1 MINTIVIDYIL
12 EGVDILLFN
21 NGARI
26 EKNNGNHGVISNLL
40 YHFKNLNRWEPM
52 VFWIG
57 IISLIPWTITSL
69 LGNVLPSA
77 VVAGLENHWGLKK
90 YLLTI
95 LILILAMWVC
105 NLAQNAMDS
114 FVENSKILYRNHYL
128 EPFIDKKMNLDF
140 DKLEQKDFQTKSS
153 ATYTAIYQGRGID
166 DAVTKLSTFLT
177 CMIPALVYAGF
188 LVHISVWILV
198 LALVSSLLQ
207 IYFLKFARE
216 KHSEAHPILSDY
228 ANKLSYL
235 TNQTMETAAGKDIRI
250 FRMQKWLMN
259 KYTNNLNKMNRV
271 YYKVHDWY
279 FFRNIG
285 DAGIEI
291 LRNGLIYG
299 YLIYLTYNGNLTLAE
314 FVLYFGFVNTFA
326 EKMMLALREGLSFG
340 IISNTFSS
348 IRDYFETPEFRNGDN
363 HIEDEI
369 LDKIKL
375 HPVSLELRDV
385 SFIYENQTVPT
396 ISHLNLNI
404 SPGEKLALIGLNG
417 AGKTTLVKLICGFYT
432 PTSGEILLNG
442 INIEEFN
449 RDQYYSLISVLFQDY
464 TVLPLSLEENIAST
478 PMELVNEKCLEQAL
492 VTSGFHAKY
501 NSLLEKGKSM
511 LVPEIHSNAVDFSGG
526 EKQRMLF
533 ARALYKKAP
542 LLILD
547 EPTAA
552 LDPIAENE
560 IYLKYSEA
568 TIDKTSIYISHR
580 LSSTRFCDRIVLLA
594 NGQIIES
601 GTHDELMNIQGE
613 YANLYEMQ
621 SKYYREQEKEELRR
635 KIMED

>member
-1 MINTIVIDYIL
+1 M
-12 EGVDILLFN
+12 LFN

-26 EKNNGNHGVISNLL
+26 EKNNGKHGVISNLI
-40 YHFKNLNRWEPM
+40 YHFQNLRRWEPV

-57 IISLIPWTITSL
+57 ILSLIPWTITSL

-77 VVAGLENHWGLKK
+77 VVAGLENHWELKK

-95 LILILAMWVC
+95 LALILAMWVC
-105 NLAQNAMDS
+105 NLAQNVMDS
-114 FVENSKILYRNHYL
+114 FVENSKILYRNHYS
-128 EPFIDKKMNLDF
+128 EPFVEKKMKLDF
-140 DKLEQKDFQTKSS
+140 DVLEQKDFQTKAS

-166 DAVTKLSTFLT
+166 DAVMKLSSFLT
-177 CMIPALVYAGF
+177 SLIPALVYAIF
-188 LVHISVWILV
+188 LVRVSPWILM
-198 LALVSSLLQ
+198 LAFVSSLLQ

-216 KHSEAHPILSDY
+216 KHSEAHPILSDF
-228 ANKLSYL
+228 ADKLNYL
-235 TNQTMETAAGKDIRI
+235 SNQTMETAAGKDIRI
-250 FRMQKWLMN
+250 FQMQKWLMK
-259 KYTNNLNKMNRV
+259 KYTDNLDGMNQV

-279 FFRNIG
+279 YLRNVG
-285 DAGIEI
+285 DAGVEF
-291 LRNGLIYG
+291 LRNGLIYA
-299 YLIYLTYNGNLTLAE
+299 YLIYLTYSGDLTLAE

-326 EKMMLALREGLSFG
+326 EKIMQAMREGLSFG

-348 IRDYFETPEFRNGDN
+348 IRDYFETQECRNGDN
-363 HIEDEI
+363 RVDDDVLEQ
-369 LDKIKL
+369 IKQ
-375 HPVSLELRDV
+375 HPVTLELREV
-385 SFIYENQTVPT
+385 SYTYENQTIPT
-396 ISHLNLNI
+396 ISHLNLKI

-449 RDQYYSLISVLFQDY
+449 REQYYSLISVLFQDY
-464 TVLPLSLEENIAST
+464 TILPLSLEENIASA
-478 PMELVNEKCLEQAL
+478 PSDLVDEKRLEEAL
-492 VTSGFHAKY
+492 LTSGFKVKY
-501 NSLLEKGKSM
+501 ESLLEKGKSM
-511 LVPEIHSNAVDFSGG
+511 LVPEIHPNAVDFSGG

-533 ARALYKKAP
+533 SRALYKKAP

-568 TIDKTSIYISHR
+568 TKDKTSIYISHR

-601 GTHDELMNIQGE
+601 GTHDELMNSQGE

-621 SKYYREQEKEELRR
+621 SKYYREQEKEEFRR

>member
-1 MINTIVIDYIL
+1 MET
-12 EGVDILLFN
+12 LLFN

-26 EKNNGNHGVISNLL
+26 EKNNGNHGVISNLI
-40 YHFKNLNRWEPM
+40 YHFRNLRKWEPV

-57 IISLIPWTITSL
+57 ILSLIPWTITSL

-77 VVAGLENHWGLKK
+77 VVAGLENHWELKK

-95 LILILAMWVC
+95 LTLVLAMWVC
-105 NLAQNAMDS
+105 NLAQNIMES
-114 FVENSKILYRNHYL
+114 FVENSKILYRNHYS
-128 EPFIDKKMNLDF
+128 EPFIDKKMKLDY
-140 DKLEQKDFQTKSS
+140 DVLEQKDFQTKSS
-153 ATYTAIYQGRGID
+153 ASYTAIYQGRGID
-166 DAVTKLSTFLT
+166 EAVTKLAAFL
-177 CMIPALVYAGF
+177 CYLIPALVYAGF
-188 LVHISVWILV
+188 LIRVSIWIVV
-198 LALVSSLLQ
+198 LALLSSVIQ

-216 KHSEAHPILSDY
+216 KHSGAHPILSNF
-228 ANKLSYL
+228 ASKLSYL
-235 TNQTMETAAGKDIRI
+235 TNQTMDTAAGKDIRI
-250 FRMQKWLMN
+250 FQMQKWLMK
-259 KYTNNLNKMNRV
+259 KYADNLNGMNQV

-279 FFRNIG
+279 FLRNVG
-285 DAGIEI
+285 DAGIEFF
-291 LRNGLIYG
+291 RNGLIYA
-299 YLIYLTYNGNLTLAE
+299 YLIYLTCKGNLSLAE

-326 EKMMLALREGLSFG
+326 ERMMLALREGLSLG

-348 IRDYFETPEFRNGDN
+348 IRDYFETPEARNGENRVDDDVL
-363 HIEDEI
+363 EQ
-369 LDKIKL
+369 IKQQ
-375 HPVSLELRDV
+375 PISLELRDV
-385 SFIYENQTVPT
+385 TYLYENQTNPT
-396 ISHLNLNI
+396 ISHLNLKI
-404 SPGEKLALIGLNG
+404 KPGEKLALIGLNG
-417 AGKTTLVKLICGFYT
+417 AGKTTLVKLICGFYS

-449 RDQYYSLISVLFQDY
+449 REQYYSLISVLFQDF
-464 TVLPLSLEENIAST
+464 TVLPLSLEENIASA
-478 PMELVNEKCLEQAL
+478 PKDLVDEKRLEEAL
-492 VTSGFHAKY
+492 LTSGFKAKY
-501 NSLLEKGKSM
+501 ESLLEKGDSM

-568 TIDKTSIYISHR
+568 TKDKTSIYISHR

-601 GTHDELMNIQGE
+601 GTHDELIERQGE